1 MIRIFSYSI
10 VLLSFQI
17 YLSATPLKNVIL
29 IGIDDLNDWVG
40 CLDGHPQVQTPN
52 IDRLAADGT
61 LFSNA
66 HCQAPVCNPSR
77 TSLMTGLR
85 PTTTGVYG
93 LSPWFRS
100 VEELKKLTSLPQ
112 AFRKN
117 GYHTALG
124 GKIYHTFPPNRKDR
138 DAEFNQYGPPCNFG
152 PLPPKGEKFIKE
164 LSHRLVDWG
173 VYPETDEEQND
184 HEIASWAVEFLEQ
197 TEADAKPFFLGV
209 GFGRPHVPCYASQ
222 KWFDLYPEEELIM
235 PPMLE
240 GDRNDVPEFAWYLN
254 WQLPE
259 PRLKWVKEM
268 GQWKNLVRSYL
279 ASVSFVDSQ
288 VGRVLE
294 ALENSP
300 HADNTII
307 VLFSDHGWHLG
318 EKDITGKNTLWE
330 RSTRVPLIIAGKGL
344 PAGQNSKQPAE
355 LLDIY
360 PTLLDLCGLDPV
372 EGLEGLSLR
381 PQIDEPSTARRP
393 AITTHNAGN
402 HSVRSENW
410 RYIRYGDGS
419 EELYNLKNDPNEWH
433 NLVGKPEHRSRI
445 AELSKYLPKQ
455 EAEFVKGSGG
465 RVLWQKNGTWFWE
478 GKPIDEVQKSR

>member
-1 MIRIFSYSI
+1 MPRISIIFSTLI
-10 VLLSFQI
+10 LSQAALF
-17 YLSATPLKNVIL
+17 AAPPKNVLL

-40 CLDGHPQVQTPN
+40 CLGGHPQVQTPH

-77 TSLMTGLR
+77 TSLVTGLR

-93 LSPWFRS
+93 LAPWFRS
-100 VEELKKLTSLPQ
+100 VEELRDLVSLPQ
-112 AFRKN
+112 AFKKS
-117 GYHTALG
+117 GYQTALA
-124 GKIYHTFPPNRKDR
+124 GKIYHTFPPKKDR
-138 DAEFNQYGPPCNFG
+138 AAEFDRYGPPCNFG
-152 PLPPKGEKFIKE
+152 PLPKEKFIKE
-164 LSHRLVDWG
+164 LPHRLVDWG
-173 VYPETDEEQND
+173 IYPEKDAQQND
-184 HEIASWAVEFLEQ
+184 FEIASWAVDFLRK
-197 TEADAKPFFLGV
+197 TKVSDKPFFLGV
-209 GFGRPHVPCYASQ
+209 GFGRPHVPCFASQ
-222 KWFDLYPEEELIM
+222 KWFDMYPEETLVM
-235 PPMLE
+235 PPMLA
-240 GDRNDVPEFAWYLN
+240 GDRDDIPDFAWYLN
-254 WQLPE
+254 WRLPE

-268 GQWKNLVRSYL
+268 GEWKNLVRSYL

-300 HADNTII
+300 HADDTIV

-330 RSTRVPLIIAGKGL
+330 RSTRVPLIISGSNL
-344 PAGQNSKQPAE
+344 PTNQNSKQPVE

-360 PTLLDLCGLDPV
+360 PTLLDLCGLKPV

-381 PQIDEPSTARRP
+381 PQLEDPNTSRRP

-402 HSVRSENW
+402 HSVRSERW

-419 EELYNLKNDPNEWH
+419 EELYDLKNDPNEWH
-433 NLVGKPEHRSRI
+433 NLVSGIEYSEIKSR
-445 AELSKYLPKQ
+445 LSKYLPK
-455 EAEFVKGSGG
+455 EDAKHVKGSGG
-465 RVLWQKNGTWFWE
+465 RVLWKENGKWFWE
-478 GKPIDEVQKSR
+478 GKPIDGLKKSK